1 MGSLAAGLLLL
12 AALAVPVSARAQ
24 APAPPTAEASAE
36 AAADAAEEL
45 KALHQAPPDK
55 LETGEGWLEDR
66 KAVVEESLGDL
77 VTAFDLFFDKNRKLD
92 LEAPSTRFRV
102 KTSVTTAGD
111 RAFAMGFAVG
121 TSVVLP
127 RLEHWFGNARLVIVG
142 ERAQAGVLTPRTG
155 SGASV
160 GDALPGFSS
169 PESDAAAAELTRG
182 RGRAEVRFSVVRQ
195 GPLVFD
201 SGTGITLAWPP
212 VPFANLRAHLRLPL
226 QGSFMLRATDVLFI
240 ELGGKGPGT
249 SLDLEL
255 ERFLGADIRLSWE
268 AHGLYAEKTRGIE
281 WSAALGAEWKARPR
295 TGLFTGVGANGFGTP
310 SPGLDVWRTWV
321 GVRQDV
327 WGGWIFAGLEPGY
340 SWPRPA
346 GTAREAVWSVTVR
359 LELVIEGRGT

>member
-1 MGSLAAGLLLL
+1 MRFLAAGLLLL
-12 AALAVPVSARAQ
+12 AALAVPAPAGAQ
-24 APAPPTAEASAE
+24 DPAPPTEEARKE
-36 AAADAAEEL
+36 AADDAAAERE
-45 KALHQAPPDK
+45 ALQQAPPAD
-55 LETGEGWLEDR
+55 LETGEGWLEER

-92 LEAPSTRFRV
+92 LEAASTRFRV
-102 KTSVTTAGD
+102 KTSVTTAAD
-111 RAFAMGFAVG
+111 RSFALGFAVG

-127 RLEHWFGNARLVIVG
+127 RMERWFGNARLVIVG
-142 ERAQAGVLTPRTG
+142 ERAESGVPPARIG

-160 GDALPGFSS
+160 GDALPGSS
-169 PESDAAAAELTRG
+169 STESDAAAAELTRG
-182 RGRAEVRFSVVRQ
+182 RGRAEVRFTVVRQ

-201 SGTGITLAWPP
+201 SGTGIIMAWPL

-226 QGSFMLRATDVLFI
+226 RGKFLLRATDVLFI

-249 SLDLEL
+249 SLDLEM
-255 ERFLGADIRLSWE
+255 ERFLGASIRLSLG
-268 AHGLYAEKTRGIE
+268 AHALYAEKTRGIE
-281 WSAALGAEWKARPR
+281 WSTGLGGEWKAHPR
-295 TGLFTGVGANGFGTP
+295 TGLFTGVGASGFGTP

-327 WGGWIFAGLEPGY
+327 WGGWIFAGLEPGV

-346 GTAREAVWSVTVR
+346 GTARAPVWSVTVR